1 MTILK
6 LIKVRG
12 FFSANNKVGQELV
25 FKTNSSSGITFDP
38 VVQMSGSK
46 RASWNLGEGGSY
58 FAGNSVS
65 YTYPNSSTK
74 TIKLRTNRLVDVTS
88 LNMTD
93 DGVVGALNLTGFTSC
108 LDFSFN
114 TNANL
119 TGVILPITN
128 LLVNSVRFMSCN
140 LYGNLDLSV
149 MPNFGGAFSV
159 AINPNLTGLTIP
171 PSSTNEFNLFKI
183 DNCNIHGRI
192 DLSGYTKLGGQINVS
207 NNANIT
213 GITFANS
220 SQNISSFVIGNNN
233 FTHDLII
240 SGLTGLGGTILFDNI
255 KSSNIIFPNS
265 SNNITFFSIN
275 ACNSLSSVNLTSL
288 SGMGGSISLQGN
300 TGVTSYVLTK
310 TSNLISGL
318 SISQNSSLTNLDLSP
333 LSGISTQVILS
344 NNIALNNL
352 ILPSV
357 FAGPVTN
364 WQVVSGNLPASG
376 VNYVLYTIDNTGWKS
391 GTINISGGGNS
402 APDGSSGGYNG
413 TASVLNLV
421 AKSWS
426 VTTN

>member
-1 MTILK
+1 
-6 LIKVRG
+6 VRG
-12 FFSANNKVGQELV
+12 FFSANNKVGQE
-25 FKTNSSSGITFDP
+25 FIFQTNSSGGTTFDP
-38 VVQMSGSK
+38 VVAMNGSK
-46 RASWNLGEGGSY
+46 RASWNLGERGSY

-65 YTYPNSSTK
+65 YTYRNSFTK

-93 DGVVGALNLTGFTSC
+93 DGVVGVLNLTGFTSC

-119 TGVILPITN
+119 TGVTLPTTN

-140 LYGNLDLSV
+140 LHGNLDLSV

-159 AINPNLTGLTIP
+159 AINPKLKGLTIP
-171 PSSTNEFNLFKI
+171 PSSTNAFNLFAI
-183 DNCNIHGRI
+183 DNCDIHGRI
-192 DLSGYTKLGGQINVS
+192 DLSGYTKLGGQLKFGY
-207 NNANIT
+207 NANIT
-213 GITFANS
+213 GFTFPNS
-220 SQNISSFVIGNNN
+220 TQNITQFYIGNNDN

-240 SGLTGLGGTILFDNI
+240 SGLTGLGGIVLFDNI

-265 SNNITFFSIN
+265 SNNITSFSLN

-288 SGMGGSISLQGN
+288 SGIGGSITLQGN
-300 TGVTSYVLTK
+300 TGVTSYALTK
-310 TSNLISGL
+310 TSNLISDL

-376 VNYVLYTIDNTGWKS
+376 VNYVLYTIDNTGWTS

-413 TASVLNLV
+413 TASALNLV